1 MLKSYLA
8 SLQTSLCSRLSLHSY
23 EVWIQLWIRVFIY
36 AITLYMLTCKLIF
49 YFANVNAVKELAHH
63 F

>member
-8 SLQTSLCSRLSLHSY
+8 SLQTSLCSHLSLHSY
-23 EVWIQLWIRVFIY
+23 EVWIRLCIHVFIY
-36 AITLYMLTCKLIF
+36 AITPYMLTCKLIF
-49 YFANVNAVKELAHH
+49 YFANVKIVKEFAHH